1 MDELT
6 DEDAEWIKKDLE
18 GKEDIEV
25 MDGKNYRAQVS
36 TKKGE
41 DIFVL
46 EVNGDLQTEDLDEL
60 FSKFTEAK
68 EKFGFNVRATAGAT
82 PPSTGTYICKKC
94 GLPAKL
100 ISGTNARGEWK
111 GIACSSEDR
120 SHTEFLH

>member
-25 MDGKNYRAQVS
+25 MDGKEYKYQLS
-36 TKKGE
+36 TRKGE
-41 DIFVL
+41 DILVIRG
-46 EVNGDLQTEDLDEL
+46 ESLDEIFTEL
-60 FSKFTEAK
+60 TEAK
-68 EKFGFNVRATAGAT
+68 EKYGFNVRVTAGAN
-82 PPSTGTYICKKC
+82 PPSSTGGTYICKKC